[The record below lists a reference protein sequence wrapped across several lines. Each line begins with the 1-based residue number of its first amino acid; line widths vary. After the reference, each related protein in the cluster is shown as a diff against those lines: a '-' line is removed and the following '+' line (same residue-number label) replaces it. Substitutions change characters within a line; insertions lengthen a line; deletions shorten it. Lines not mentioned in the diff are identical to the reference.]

1 MDRTANKRSRW
12 WYLLLFIPW
21 AAVLWVPFY
30 ATATPSI
37 GGFPFF
43 YFYQFIWIVIS
54 ALLTAIVYWMFK

>member
-1 MDRTANKRSRW
+1 MEKTVNRRSRW
-12 WYLLLFIPW
+12 WNLLLFIPW
-21 AAVLWVPFY
+21 VAVLWVPFY

-54 ALLTAIVYWMFK
+54 GVLTAIVYWILK

>member
-1 MDRTANKRSRW
+1 MEKTVSQRSRW
-12 WYLLLFIPW
+12 WNLLLFIPW
-21 AAVLWVPFY
+21 VAVLWVPFY

-54 ALLTAIVYWMFK
+54 GVLTAIVYWILK

>member
-1 MDRTANKRSRW
+1 MEKTVSRRSRW
-12 WYLLLFIPW
+12 WNLLLFIPW
-21 AAVLWVPFY
+21 VAVLWVPFY

-54 ALLTAIVYWMFK
+54 GVLTAIVYWILK

>member
-1 MDRTANKRSRW
+1 MEKTVSQRSRW
-12 WYLLLFIPW
+12 WNLLLFIPW
-21 AAVLWVPFY
+21 VAVLWVPFY

-54 ALLTAIVYWMFK
+54 GLLTAIVYWILK